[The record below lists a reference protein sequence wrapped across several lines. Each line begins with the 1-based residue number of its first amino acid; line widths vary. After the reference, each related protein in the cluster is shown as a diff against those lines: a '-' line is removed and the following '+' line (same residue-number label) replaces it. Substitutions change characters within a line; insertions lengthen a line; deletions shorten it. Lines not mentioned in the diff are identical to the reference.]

1 MPCLDRYFELIEA
14 LSFPHDR
21 ISVGLLESDSRDGT
35 FAEIERRLP
44 ALAGRFRRV
53 RAWKK
58 DFGFHL
64 PPGLPRWT
72 NCLQIPRRTVLAK
85 SRNHLLMRALEDEDW
100 VLWLDVDVDDYP
112 ADILEQ
118 LLSYDL
124 DILHPHCVR
133 EYGGPTFDLNAWRL
147 EDSSAPEVHMDKL
160 RNGHDLV
167 RLNSVGGT
175 MLFIRADLHRDGLI
189 FPPYFYGRASDAM
202 RRRNPMLRSG
212 TGEIET
218 EGLAVMARD
227 MGVQCWG
234 LPNLEI
240 RHRP

>member
-1 MPCLDRYFELIEA
+1 
-14 LSFPHDR
+14 
-21 ISVGLLESDSRDGT
+21 
-35 FAEIERRLP
+35 
-44 ALAGRFRRV
+44 
-53 RAWKK
+53 
-58 DFGFHL
+58 
-64 PPGLPRWT
+64 
-72 NCLQIPRRTVLAK
+72 
-85 SRNHLLMRALEDEDW
+85 
-100 VLWLDVDVDDYP
+100 
-112 ADILEQ
+112 
-118 LLSYDL
+118 
-124 DILHPHCVR
+124 
-133 EYGGPTFDLNAWRL
+133 
-147 EDSSAPEVHMDKL
+147 MDKL